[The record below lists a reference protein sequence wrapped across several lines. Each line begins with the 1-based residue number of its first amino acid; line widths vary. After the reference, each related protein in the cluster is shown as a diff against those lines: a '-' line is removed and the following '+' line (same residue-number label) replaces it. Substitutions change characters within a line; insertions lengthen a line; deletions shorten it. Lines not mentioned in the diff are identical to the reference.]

1 MIYMNDRAFLDTNI
15 LVYAYDQN
23 DPVKQKKA
31 QELITTGIEQE
42 NLVLSVQVLGEFF
55 NVVTRRIPQ
64 PVTSDEAREIIT
76 SMCILPVQEIDL
88 SMVNRAI
95 DTHEKYQIAYWDAL
109 IISAAHCRVPVA
121 RRPRK
126 IKPLPV
132 ARPADKD
139 AMWCGQGSAG

>member
-15 LVYAYDQN
+15 LVYAYDQH

-55 NVVTRRIPQ
+55 NVVTRRIPR

-76 SMCILPVQEIDL
+76 SISILPVQEIDL
-88 SMVNRAI
+88 AMVNRAI
-95 DTHEKYQIAYWDAL
+95 DIHKKYQIAYWDAL
-109 IISAAHCRVPVA
+109 IISAAERSGC
-121 RRPRK
+121 K
-126 IKPLPV
+126 LILSE
-132 ARPADKD
+132 DLSD
-139 AMWCGQGSAG
+139 GQTYHDIFVRNPFTEGL